1 VPYGL
6 TGDSEVI
13 IVIVNIKLECIEVIY
28 IILRSGVVLIVFDP
42 KEQMTDSKMSADNK
56 DPPTSFPF

>member
-1 VPYGL
+1 VRYGL

-13 IVIVNIKLECIEVIY
+13 IVIVSIKLECIEVIY